1 VSVSGSCVRDRKLM
15 AATIYAGAEI
25 SKNKK
30 SLLDGP

>member
-1 VSVSGSCVRDRKLM
+1 VSGSWVRDRKLM

-30 SLLDGP
+30 SFTGGP